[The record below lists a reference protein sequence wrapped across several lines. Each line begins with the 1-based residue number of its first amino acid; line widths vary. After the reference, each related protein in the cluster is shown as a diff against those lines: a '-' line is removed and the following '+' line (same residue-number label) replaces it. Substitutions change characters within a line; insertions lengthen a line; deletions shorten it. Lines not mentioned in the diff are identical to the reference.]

1 MDVAE
6 WLRGLGL
13 EQYAPAFR
21 NNDIDGEV
29 LRRLAADDLRD
40 LGVTSVGHRRLLLD
54 AIAALRDAQRIA
66 EASLA
71 PVAAARVIGAAER
84 RQLTVMFIDLAH
96 SSVLAQHLDPE
107 ELGDVIGA
115 YHRCVAEA
123 VGRFDGFLAK
133 YLGDGVLTY
142 FGYPVA
148 HEDDA
153 ERAIRAGLE
162 ITRRVAALHGGGAP
176 LSARVGIATGLVVV
190 GEIGGGEANAVVG
203 ETPNLAA
210 RLQAEAPPCG
220 VVIAPATR
228 RLAGDWFRYRDLGA
242 RPLKGIAKPMP
253 LTQVLDEHPAES
265 RFAATRAALLTP
277 FVGREQEISLLL
289 DRWRLAS
296 EGEGQVVVLS
306 GEAGIGKS
314 RICEVLRE
322 RLAEAGTR
330 IPYQCSPYYTETALY
345 PVAAQLRAAARLQPD
360 DPPAVKLD
368 KLEHLVVPSKIEV
381 DATVPLLADLLAI
394 PTTISGADDG
404 AGITKGADLARLGG
418 SDLRTC
424 ATSPCAGPPWS
435 GRRAG
440 LAPAG
445 KAPPCHSPTSYLI
458 LRNINILRHN
468 IQILANIAGRRASRR
483 RHRGCKR
490 RRGRS
495 GAPIKKARPLDRA
508 PLHTMVPLAQRY
520 DVPINRTEPEL

>member
-1 MDVAE
+1 
-6 WLRGLGL
+6 
-13 EQYAPAFR
+13 
-21 NNDIDGEV
+21 
-29 LRRLAADDLRD
+29 
-40 LGVTSVGHRRLLLD
+40 
-54 AIAALRDAQRIA
+54 
-66 EASLA
+66 
-71 PVAAARVIGAAER
+71 
-84 RQLTVMFIDLAH
+84 VMFIDLAH
-96 SSVLAQHLDPE
+96 SSVLAQHVDPE

-330 IPYQCSPYYTETALY
+330 IPT
-345 PVAAQLRAAARLQPD
+345 
-360 DPPAVKLD
+360 
-368 KLEHLVVPSKIEV
+368 
-381 DATVPLLADLLAI
+381 
-394 PTTISGADDG
+394 
-404 AGITKGADLARLGG
+404 
-418 SDLRTC
+418 
-424 ATSPCAGPPWS
+424 
-435 GRRAG
+435 
-440 LAPAG
+440 
-445 KAPPCHSPTSYLI
+445 
-458 LRNINILRHN
+458 N
-468 IQILANIAGRRASRR
+468 
-483 RHRGCKR
+483 
-490 RRGRS
+490 
-495 GAPIKKARPLDRA
+495 ARPIIPRPRSTRSPHSCVPRRDYSRMI
-508 PLHTMVPLAQRY
+508 PLQ
-520 DVPINRTEPEL
+520 

>member
-96 SSVLAQHLDPE
+96 SSVLAQHVDPE

-330 IPYQCSPYYTETALY
+330 IPT
-345 PVAAQLRAAARLQPD
+345 
-360 DPPAVKLD
+360 
-368 KLEHLVVPSKIEV
+368 
-381 DATVPLLADLLAI
+381 
-394 PTTISGADDG
+394 
-404 AGITKGADLARLGG
+404 
-418 SDLRTC
+418 
-424 ATSPCAGPPWS
+424 
-435 GRRAG
+435 
-440 LAPAG
+440 
-445 KAPPCHSPTSYLI
+445 
-458 LRNINILRHN
+458 N
-468 IQILANIAGRRASRR
+468 
-483 RHRGCKR
+483 
-490 RRGRS
+490 
-495 GAPIKKARPLDRA
+495 ARPIIPRPRSTRSPHSCVPRRDYSRMI
-508 PLHTMVPLAQRY
+508 PLQ
-520 DVPINRTEPEL
+520 